1 MYADAWGEMGWTIVD
16 YYRAKK
22 LSYYYVKRAYQP
34 LLVSIKA
41 EEYGV
46 SLWVINDTLKSY
58 SAELEYG
65 IKNFTGEKGYLS
77 FSAQT
82 EKISRKKISIKPNC
96 SVMAAFDSL
105 DVFKR
110 ENIYYAKLRI
120 NGKVISE
127 NFYLAHPLPN
137 IRMPAAKV
145 VHNIKDSRIKIKTD
159 NYAHQI
165 VLELPAGVDAQDNCV
180 NILPGET
187 KEIELSGDR
196 KKFNKV
202 KINWFNSN

>member
-1 MYADAWGEMGWTIVD
+1 
-16 YYRAKK
+16 
-22 LSYYYVKRAYQP
+22 
-34 LLVSIKA
+34 
-41 EEYGV
+41 
-46 SLWVINDTLKSY
+46 
-58 SAELEYG
+58 
-65 IKNFTGEKGYLS
+65 
-77 FSAQT
+77 
-82 EKISRKKISIKPNC
+82 
-96 SVMAAFDSL
+96 MAAFDSL